1 MALYEIGKGTY
12 ELPDNLDPEQL
23 KNVAQQVYDKYEATR
38 QTDIGYGVDTLQKN
52 IGYGMEAIGDFTGID
67 ALKNFGTAQARR
79 NEQSIEEGRWSPDQA
94 GSFLDQKGAGNK
106 LKWLGENMVTQG
118 PNSGVALAGALAAM
132 ATAPFSVPA
141 ALVIGAGTTG
151 VSLLQATGEA
161 ASEAKDK
168 TGSYDSTYAVGTG
181 ALVALLDKIGAGKVI
196 PQDRLMKMT
205 GDELVKE
212 LSEKGFT
219 DAAQEVTKAINK
231 AAATEG
237 VTEIAQESAI
247 VAQSAAQGGQYT
259 GEELLDRGVDSF
271 VLGGSMGGTTRGA
284 TEILSQATSGSQEQK
299 FDAMEESLEP
309 IIQRGF
315 NQGDEKGEADYNRA
329 VQIMDSINKAREG
342 DTEAAKESLKFIDTS
357 AANASFAQR
366 LQKLIDGGYKGGE
379 GTVPFDV
386 QDVNRDSV
394 NGARALVDAAHID
407 ITEDIKQKFNILKE
421 VFKAD
426 TDTLEKLSNLQEKML
441 ASGAFRHSRNKTK
454 ASLPA
459 DNFKAVAKL
468 VGNTKEGQEL
478 LNLMRE
484 SQVLTEVH
492 NNDYVGGISKYTDQ
506 FNPLGTSTG
515 YSSSRDVAN
524 VARIVATGAGYMTGG
539 VPALAAQGAIVA
551 GGRQLGKGS
560 RSNVANF
567 IANNAGGQPMTT
579 DPSPPLPSV
588 VANAQQSIKDAE
600 QAQQEAEQ
608 AKRDAEQAAETRRQQ
623 QEEADKQTAR
633 AENRGLTPEQRAD
646 RIPRGNTNPL
656 APTNE
661 KSPHLTM
668 FEATGLNDAGIAILH
683 RAMFNNPNTDPQ
695 IKKAILDYRTTIDE
709 GGKVENLTPLISQT
723 LNMLRSPVGRSMLG
737 PEHKNTLTSLPA
749 YQNLGVSAPQ
759 NNLAPQNQSSNF
771 DYQRSANYSR
781 GVEANNSLQADLIK
795 QLKDDKSVSVVHK
808 AKLNTALVEFGG
820 NLAPDPVTR
829 INEIL
834 TQVSDDVPAEL
845 VQKYIAPYAE
855 RVMRQQGRKPV
866 QNEVIED
873 RLPPMSVSLYQDP
886 DQLWSVPEQAYDS
899 ADTSI
904 NSGKL
909 PAGTTRMIKD
919 GVFQEGQ
926 TVVDIGGGRFDNAVE
941 AVGKTGA
948 TVVVYDPF
956 NRTPEHNQEVASQV
970 ANGGADI
977 SMAHN
982 VLNVI
987 QEPENMDKVIRQ
999 AKNAIPIGGTAYFSV
1014 YEGTGKGKGFPTT
1027 KGYQRNEKTAD
1038 YVPRIEAIFGEGNVE
1053 RKGKLIIATNEG
1065 TGVRSRLTD
1074 GNIGRSLQR
1083 AQNNVIADRPA
1094 PVTIGQEV
1102 ADQYQNSHLI
1112 KHRNPVEPPV
1122 ARNLKDVGKQLMQE
1136 QREKYGR
1143 DLDFVNSED
1152 DFNTVVNAL
1161 VDEYDYQMENNPE
1174 HLSWYDT
1181 DIADTMEILEK
1192 AMPEL
1197 SDPLNK
1203 ELLLMVTALTS
1214 VGQKPILN
1222 LRYGGAIAYHYFK
1235 TGELGTIKE
1244 INNNGKQQVRL
1255 LNPLTEQLLGQKA
1268 ASVEPNLLILRDL
1281 INEKGLEGALAFL
1294 NKKQTKKTLN
1304 DTRAKT
1310 TNTVTGKAIG
1320 PQGGLKGKADSEHN
1334 GVYLFGQKVGAFY
1347 RNLKGLKDET
1357 VDVWATRAILGYAGG
1372 LVAPENATEPLVGA
1386 PTGVNRDAMKRIFQ
1400 EIGSKRGIAPQ
1411 AAQAVLWSAS
1421 QDLYTDLGVKSETQT
1436 FSQGAKAFNEHY
1448 KDILGLD
1455 GDNIQSDAGTA
1466 PQSEPILAEPSL
1478 RPTDFGL
1485 LPEYDENKPIKEIM
1499 LEPQKAS
1506 MQKAR
1511 SIITEI
1517 SDEKPIRDME
1527 TLTLLARA
1535 FNTDI
1540 VYVANQEQLDQVYKD
1555 YGLHEQGYKTSRYS
1569 GRSNAFF
1576 IPLQTTETVYSDLL
1590 KDGKRQVTRHGKA
1603 GVCVVKIGN
1612 RFSDEGM
1619 VRSAFHEV
1627 AHAMTLLNPQQGT
1640 VAVDLSDYNL
1650 KNPINSR
1657 SVDEYYYSNAFIS
1670 DFYNAIT
1677 GGDVVGS
1684 RKGKKLAKKLIEE
1697 VKSVQYRSDF
1707 NTDVFPSVNLEYREG
1722 QARYPLIKSEIKSR
1736 EERLDDIISEMKALQ
1751 EQEERFKRKGDDDFM
1766 DKDSAGEFGPSEFY
1780 FLYNRED
1787 ELYKERKSLEKGKSI
1802 KGFAK
1807 NKQEFLEA
1815 VPKEEDRLKYVSMDR
1830 LKSVE
1835 KSNKKHMRG
1844 YLWNLREIIVDAT
1857 MLSITNPK
1865 QAKKDIP
1872 EFYKLLQKH
1881 FNSKDGPKF
1890 FSFVLPLLFMLKM
1903 EDEEERNALMAG
1915 ALSPQGQ
1922 GALAA
1927 MV

>member
-38 QTDIGYGVDTLQKN
+38 QTDLGYGVDLLQKN
-52 IGYGMEAIGDFTGID
+52 IGYGIEAIGDFAGVD
-67 ALKNFGTAQARR
+67 AIKDFGTAQAQR

-141 ALVIGAGTTG
+141 ALVLGAGTTG

-161 ASEAKDK
+161 ASETKDK
-168 TGSYDSTYAVGTG
+168 TGSYDSAYAVGTG

-196 PQDRLMKMT
+196 PKDRLMKMT

-271 VLGGSMGGTTRGA
+271 VLGGSMGGTIRGG
-284 TEILSQATSGSQEQK
+284 TEILAQATSGSQEQK

-366 LQKLIDGGYKGGE
+366 LQKLIEGGYKGGE
-379 GTVPFDV
+379 GTIPFDV
-386 QDVNRDSV
+386 QDVDRDSTT
-394 NGARALVDAAHID
+394 GARALIDAAHID
-407 ITEDIKQKFNILKE
+407 IAEGIRQKFSLLKDQ
-421 VFKAD
+421 FKVD
-426 TDTLEKLSNLQEKML
+426 TKKLESLQNLEAKIE
-441 ASGAFRHSRNKTK
+441 ASGALRHSKNKTK

-459 DNFKAVAKL
+459 DNFNAVAKL

-492 NNDYVGGISKYTDQ
+492 NNDYVGGLSKYTDQ
-506 FNPLGTSTG
+506 LNPFGTNTG
-515 YSSSRDVAN
+515 YSSAREVAT
-524 VARIVATGAGYMTGG
+524 VARAVATGAGYLTGG
-539 VPALAAQGAIVA
+539 LPALAAQGAVVA
-551 GGRQLGKGS
+551 GGRKLGKGS
-560 RSNVANF
+560 RSTVANF

-600 QAQQEAEQ
+600 L
-608 AKRDAEQAAETRRQQ
+608 AAETRRQQ
-623 QEEADKQTAR
+623 QEQARVDREQQQAQAQAEREAA
-633 AENRGLTPEQRAD
+633 NRQLGQQ
-646 RIPRGNTNPL
+646 G
-656 APTNE
+656 APAVPT
-661 KSPHLTM
+661 SPQGTL
-668 FEATGLNDAGIAILH
+668 ESATGLDKNTVA
-683 RAMFNNPNTDPQ
+683 RAMRILESLPSTPAALRR
-695 IKKAILDYRTTIDE
+695 AIEAYRPSIDT
-709 GGKVENLTPLISQT
+709 GGRVADL
-723 LNMLRSPVGRSMLG
+723 SMLIR
-737 PEHKNTLTSLPA
+737 A
-749 YQNLGVSAPQ
+749 I
-759 NNLAPQNQSSNF
+759 NNLAEQNPDVITRTAPPNTGAVEQF
-771 DYQRSANYSR
+771 AQVQERQQYQESANYAR
-781 GVEANNSLQADLIK
+781 GVEANQKFVSDLQESVNNDTTLDPVAKAKIQTYLYDLSLNLGSDPVGKIE
-795 QLKDDKSVSVVHK
+795 SVVND
-808 AKLNTALVEFGG
+808 AAQS
-820 NLAPDPVTR
+820 
-829 INEIL
+829 L
-834 TQVSDDVPAEL
+834 TPEQM
-845 VQKYIAPYAE
+845 QTYIAPYAE

-873 RLPPMSVSLYQDP
+873 RRPPMSVSLYQDP

-956 NRTPEHNQEVASQV
+956 NRTPEHNQEVVSQV

-987 QEPENMDKVIRQ
+987 QEPENMDRVIRQ
-999 AKNAIPIGGTAYFSV
+999 AKNAIPIGGKAYFSV

-1027 KGYQRNEKTAD
+1027 KGWQRNEKTVD

-1094 PVTIGQEV
+1094 PSPLVDENPSGRTISIKGQTPNEGNKHGLMPHLRVSTNYKGDAKKPLVLQATNEKNAQGQMDNIDKILGKHKNPAKSLASWKKMMSFALSSDDIPVPPYNFINNSKTKADVKMLKGLSEQQLADANIGFENAKQFRDLYTSGQVTPADTGKLFLWSFLSRGITPYVQEAMFIDTFNGIDKFISDAALGTFNIDDYLAW
-1102 ADQYQNSHLI
+1102 ADTNAPKGSGLPAAGAKANLNSFGKDFLT
-1112 KHRNPVEPPV
+1112 KMS
-1122 ARNLKDVGKQLMQE
+1122 KDVGDGRSKLEYLHDLMSDPNSTGKQIRREFAKIGEGVGIDNKVVSFTLLVAGYDDIMVLDRVQFKNLWDDGRFSDVNLYDGYKEQNQDGKSMVVTGSMLGGIGDGARGILVYEALENSLQTRVDSIYKELGRPDDASIGRYHWETWVASSNQE
-1136 QREKYGR
+1136 ASHGSLDAILGALKGDQNALADVTVKQGKLNQFAYGTRYGR
-1143 DLDFVNSED
+1143 DAKGNPFFLYEVPDHGSYIMDAENYGNFIANIKKRKYDIIPSGFKVSE
-1152 DFNTVVNAL
+1152 
-1161 VDEYDYQMENNPE
+1161 
-1174 HLSWYDT
+1174 
-1181 DIADTMEILEK
+1181 
-1192 AMPEL
+1192 MPE
-1197 SDPLNK
+1197 
-1203 ELLLMVTALTS
+1203 T
-1214 VGQKPILN
+1214 
-1222 LRYGGAIAYHYFK
+1222 
-1235 TGELGTIKE
+1235 
-1244 INNNGKQQVRL
+1244 
-1255 LNPLTEQLLGQKA
+1255 
-1268 ASVEPNLLILRDL
+1268 
-1281 INEKGLEGALAFL
+1281 GALPWYSRPEV
-1294 NKKQTKKTLN
+1294 NKANLDKLAKQHGAELTY
-1304 DTRAKT
+1304 D
-1310 TNTVTGKAIG
+1310 NTIRQDDAENVSD
-1320 PQGGLKGKADSEHN
+1320 Q
-1334 GVYLFGQKVGAFY
+1334 
-1347 RNLKGLKDET
+1347 T
-1357 VDVWATRAILGYAGG
+1357 VS
-1372 LVAPENATEPLVGA
+1372 
-1386 PTGVNRDAMKRIFQ
+1386 NRDTADRSQ
-1400 EIGSKRGIAPQ
+1400 VGGIE
-1411 AAQAVLWSAS
+1411 
-1421 QDLYTDLGVKSETQT
+1421 GTQT
-1436 FSQGAKAFNEHY
+1436 
-1448 KDILGLD
+1448 
-1455 GDNIQSDAGTA
+1455 
-1466 PQSEPILAEPSL
+1466 PILAEPSL

-1555 YGLHEQGYKTSRYS
+1555 YGLHEQGYRTGRYS
-1569 GRSNAFF
+1569 GNSNAFF
-1576 IPLQTTETVYSDLL
+1576 IPLTTLDPVYD
-1590 KDGKRQVTRHGKA
+1590 DAGGFQYHERAHGKA
-1603 GVCVVKIGN
+1603 GVCVVKTGN
-1612 RFSDEGM
+1612 RFSSEGM

-1627 AHAMTLLNPQQGT
+1627 AHAITLVNPQQGT

-1677 GGDVVGS
+1677 GKD
-1684 RKGKKLAKKLIEE
+1684 RKLKKKLK
-1697 VKSVQYRSDF
+1697 
-1707 NTDVFPSVNLEYREG
+1707 
-1722 QARYPLIKSEIKSR
+1722 
-1736 EERLDDIISEMKALQ
+1736 
-1751 EQEERFKRKGDDDFM
+1751 
-1766 DKDSAGEFGPSEFY
+1766 
-1780 FLYNRED
+1780 
-1787 ELYKERKSLEKGKSI
+1787 
-1802 KGFAK
+1802 
-1807 NKQEFLEA
+1807 
-1815 VPKEEDRLKYVSMDR
+1815 
-1830 LKSVE
+1830 
-1835 KSNKKHMRG
+1835 
-1844 YLWNLREIIVDAT
+1844 
-1857 MLSITNPK
+1857 
-1865 QAKKDIP
+1865 
-1872 EFYKLLQKH
+1872 
-1881 FNSKDGPKF
+1881 
-1890 FSFVLPLLFMLKM
+1890 
-1903 EDEEERNALMAG
+1903 
-1915 ALSPQGQ
+1915 
-1922 GALAA
+1922 
-1927 MV
+1927 